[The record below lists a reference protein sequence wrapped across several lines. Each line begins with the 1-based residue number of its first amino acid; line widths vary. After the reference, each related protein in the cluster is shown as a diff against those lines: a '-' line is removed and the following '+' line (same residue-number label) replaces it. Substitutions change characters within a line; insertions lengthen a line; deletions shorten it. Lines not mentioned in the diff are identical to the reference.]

1 MLALVFELGI
11 VAVTLMSLLSSMRH
25 PDRQASPE
33 AMKQQHEQVVAT
45 LVSLGTT
52 LVTFVLTMVGA
63 GDAVKGLRTIG
74 MRISAVIQRISAAGQ
89 RVSTAGQK
97 ISETGPIAHPIID
110 ASAIDAL
117 PESESLSEQGTRTS
131 NGGQV

>member
-1 MLALVFELGI
+1 MHVLALVFELAV
-11 VAVTLMSLLSSMRH
+11 VAVTLMSLLSNMRH

-33 AMKQQHEQVVAT
+33 AIEEQREQVIAT

-74 MRISAVIQRISAAGQ
+74 TRISAVGQRISYIEEEVLEDKHGKAQ
-89 RVSTAGQK
+89 Q
-97 ISETGPIAHPIID
+97 
-110 ASAIDAL
+110 
-117 PESESLSEQGTRTS
+117 SLSVM
-131 NGGQV
+131 NVAVYHVNK

>member
-1 MLALVFELGI
+1 MHVLALVFELAV
-11 VAVTLMSLLSSMRH
+11 VAVTLMSLLSNMRH

-33 AMKQQHEQVVAT
+33 AIEEQREQVIAT

-74 MRISAVIQRISAAGQ
+74 TRISAVGQ
-89 RVSTAGQK
+89 RTSYIEEEVLELSLIH
-97 ISETGPIAHPIID
+97 ISEP
-110 ASAIDAL
+110 
-117 PESESLSEQGTRTS
+117 TRPY
-131 NGGQV
+131 